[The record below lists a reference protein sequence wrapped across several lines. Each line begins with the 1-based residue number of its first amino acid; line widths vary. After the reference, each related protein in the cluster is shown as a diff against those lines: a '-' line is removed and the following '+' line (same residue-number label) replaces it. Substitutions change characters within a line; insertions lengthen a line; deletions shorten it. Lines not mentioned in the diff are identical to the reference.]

1 MMDIENLP
9 PDGGVAA
16 TDLQSTA
23 SVPMTPSV
31 SRIPQ
36 PAFKNP
42 QTVQLSPLSKRHS
55 STDGEVLGE
64 LRHEITNRAPPK
76 MQNTLSVAN
85 RSTNMKSSLSS
96 YSNPTHSINAARRPV
111 LDHSIDKKMLPS
123 GRSSAASSMKQA
135 NSTSGTTATTGKSST
150 RPKSASSI
158 HSRLG
163 SVGQSMMVRPNTAQE
178 EDIYGGGRI
187 LPVNTNIGNPPWDV
201 KGRLENMELRFEEL
215 LTLMDSQKALSGSK
229 IDELKAK
236 VIAYETER
244 AGSDLQR
251 RKLQDAATELQQKV
265 RDLSSDLEDE
275 KRRSRIEREDLARS
289 LKLQVDEQER
299 LARNNEYDMLRRH
312 QSALD
317 LADAGY
323 RRQLEE
329 REMQFVEEIRKAKS
343 QYEEEKR
350 QLLHQLKLAETELK
364 KEYQTRQQSWQ
375 TDIDRLQMAVNQ
387 ERENTQTVVTKLNE
401 DLLIAQN
408 HLHQTQAE
416 LKEEQHRSALLRNTL
431 DDQAASAV
439 SMESSSRTLQMRV
452 QALEI
457 ELKNS
462 DGKITEMKQRL
473 EEALI
478 AKQEIREKLV
488 KEETLRR
495 ILHNQVQELKGNIR
509 VFCRVRP
516 PQPNEALDVA
526 DIKYPDN
533 SIEGREIE
541 LTGPSSES
549 ALGMAMGTVTTKT
562 NAFAFD
568 KVFGPSSNNEEIFG
582 EISQLVQSALDGYN
596 VCIFCYGQTGSGKT
610 YTMASDDGMITRAVD
625 QIFTTSTNLQEK
637 GWKYTVQG
645 QFLEIYNETINDLLV
660 CADEFDKKKLEI
672 RHDAKDFRIT
682 VPDLTVLS
690 LDSRE
695 SVAQMLR
702 TASGNRSVAATKANE
717 RSSRSHSIFIL
728 TLHGINLTT
737 QEKREGTLNLIDLAG
752 SERLSHSQS
761 TGDRLKETV
770 SINKSLSCLRDVI
783 TALGSSKD
791 GNHIPYR
798 NSKLTYLL
806 QYSLGGNSKTLMF
819 VNVSPLKQHI
829 SETVNSLRF
838 ATKVNNTHIGTARR
852 K

>member
-1 MMDIENLP
+1 MMDTENLP
-9 PDGGVAA
+9 PDGGFAA

-23 SVPMTPSV
+23 TVPMTPSV

-36 PAFKNP
+36 PAFKAQ
-42 QTVQLSPLSKRHS
+42 QTVQLSPLSKRHMS
-55 STDGEVLGE
+55 SDGEVLGE

-76 MQNTLSVAN
+76 MQTNLSVTN
-85 RSTNMKSSLSS
+85 RSAGMKSSLAG
-96 YSNPTHSINAARRPV
+96 YSNPTHSINAARKPV
-111 LDHSIDKKMLPS
+111 LDHSIDKKIHPS
-123 GRSSAASSMKQA
+123 SRPAAASSRKQI
-135 NSTSGTTATTGKSST
+135 NSTSVTTAATGKASV
-150 RPKSASSI
+150 RPKSASSVHH
-158 HSRLG
+158 HSG
-163 SVGQSMMVRPNTAQE
+163 SVGQPTMVRPSSAQE
-178 EDIYGGGRI
+178 DDIYGGGRI
-187 LPVNTNIGNPPWDV
+187 LSVNTNIGNPPWDV

-215 LTLMDSQKALSGSK
+215 LSLMDSQKALSGSK

-236 VIAYETER
+236 VVAYETER

-251 RKLQDAATELQQKV
+251 RKLQDAATELQQQL
-265 RDLSSDLEDE
+265 RDLSSELDDE
-275 KRRSRIEREDLARS
+275 KRQSRIEREDLNRS
-289 LKLQVDEQER
+289 LQVQLDEQVR

-312 QSALD
+312 QSELD

-323 RRQLEE
+323 RRKLEN
-329 REMQFVEEIRKAKS
+329 REKQFVEEIQKIKS
-343 QYEEEKR
+343 QYEEEKC
-350 QLLHQLKLAETELK
+350 QLQHQLKLAETDLK
-364 KEYQTRQQSWQ
+364 QEYEIQQRSWQ
-375 TDIDRLQMAVNQ
+375 ADINRLQAAVNQ
-387 ERENTQTVVTKLNE
+387 EHENSQVVVAKLNE
-401 DLLIAQN
+401 DLVTAQD
-408 HLHQTQAE
+408 LLRQIQAE
-416 LKEEQHRSALLRNTL
+416 LKEEQYRSALLRNTI
-431 DDQAASAV
+431 DEQASSAV

-452 QALEI
+452 QALEV
-457 ELKNS
+457 ELRSRDQN
-462 DGKITEMKQRL
+462 IHEMTQRL
-473 EEALI
+473 EQAQSSQ
-478 AKQEIREKLV
+478 QEIREKLV

-495 ILHNQVQELKGNIR
+495 ILHNHVQELKGNIR

-516 PQPNEALDVA
+516 PRQHEMLDGA

-549 ALGMAMGTVTTKT
+549 ALGMAMGTVTTKSHV
-562 NAFAFD
+562 FAFD
-568 KVFGPSSNNEEIFG
+568 KVFGPSSNNEEIFS

-625 QIFTTSTNLQEK
+625 QIFTTATNLQEK
-637 GWKYTVQG
+637 GWTYTVQG

-660 CADEFDKKKLEI
+660 CADEFDKKKLEM
-672 RHDAKDFRIT
+672 RHDAKDCKIT
-682 VPDLTVLS
+682 VPDLTILP

-695 SVAQMLR
+695 SVAQMLK

-783 TALGSSKD
+783 MALGSPKD

-819 VNVSPLKQHI
+819 VNISPLKQHI